1 MKNWIYAITTS
12 LYEKLIKPDD
22 TKYNE
27 YCCLDLDI
35 TEFYDHLLN
44 DYHYIYFL
52 LDQIVNRWIKCL
64 LDDDNASYLFGDDID
79 NVKNLI
85 NNNELLKQ
93 RLRNCVI
100 HIQHIL
106 SECMATVKAPRNE
119 NNFEDIINPVA
130 LFVTMLVKNI
140 SNKRNLTNIVAASAT
155 FCFISS

>member
-22 TKYNE
+22 KTYNE

-64 LDDDNASYLFGDDID
+64 LI
-79 NVKNLI
+79 
-85 NNNELLKQ
+85 
-93 RLRNCVI
+93 
-100 HIQHIL
+100 
-106 SECMATVKAPRNE
+106 
-119 NNFEDIINPVA
+119 
-130 LFVTMLVKNI
+130 
-140 SNKRNLTNIVAASAT
+140 
-155 FCFISS
+155 